1 MPQVTVVDDQFG
13 TDRPWR
19 RRASTRAVTAS
30 HPRMLLGPMAT
41 TSSSPSSTLAAGHYE
56 LGAEEVVN
64 LRVMAVFGE
73 LALAI

>member
-1 MPQVTVVDDQFG
+1 
-13 TDRPWR
+13 
-19 RRASTRAVTAS
+19 
-30 HPRMLLGPMAT
+30 MLLGPMAT

-56 LGAEEVVN
+56 LGAEAVVN